1 VLLALITQEARTQNH
16 CASDESGSFY
26 LVFYADADLDADS
39 RDTGQP
45 LCLHCLANDSDVQLA
60 AGLDM
65 AKVQAGKKARGV
77 APSANDEQRDGR
89 RPDEGEDG
97 KRHEQPAQVVV
108 SATVLLV
115 TQAVSCTCGDS
126 AVTRRTLG

>member
-1 VLLALITQEARTQNH
+1 VLLALITQAARTQNH
-16 CASDESGSFY
+16 RASDEPGSFY

-45 LCLHCLANDSDVQLA
+45 LCLHCLADDSDEQLA

-65 AKVQAGKKARGV
+65 AKVQAGEKTRGF
-77 APSANDEQRDGR
+77 APSQMTGNVTATAPTKTRTASDTSS
-89 RPDEGEDG
+89 
-97 KRHEQPAQVVV
+97 QPQVVV
-108 SATVLLV
+108 SATVLPV

-126 AVTRRTLG
+126 AATRRTLG